1 MIPAGLGEDC
11 LYIGIGL
18 SSVIAIVAGVRL
30 HRPVRSMPWY
40 LMASAELL
48 WVIGDAVDSWLQDF
62 ENVSTYPSLA
72 DAFYLAAYPILAL
85 GLLLLIRGRRPR
97 RDLAGLLDSATLTAG
112 LGLLSWVLLARP
124 TLDIRAIGHDE
135 LVLHYQP
142 IVDLATETI
151 EGYEALVRWQ
161 HPDGRLL
168 TPADFIATA
177 EASDLI
183 CDLDAWVLDHACRQ
197 LAQWI
202 TGVDSPRLTMA
213 VNISGRHISNPRIV
227 DDVIAALNSSGIA
240 ARSLVL
246 EITETVLIDGVLAI
260 DHLNRLRALGVSISI
275 DDFGTGYNSIARLR
289 QLPIDILKIDKLFL
303 DMTDDSTNKI
313 LRLMVQAAHAFG
325 LPVVVE
331 GVELRQQWDMLK
343 AMGCESAQGFYIGR
357 PVPAEHAGV
366 HHQFELGAF

>member
-1 MIPAGLGEDC
+1 MYRAKAAG
-11 LYIGIGL
+11 
-18 SSVIAIVAGVRL
+18 
-30 HRPVRSMPWY
+30 
-40 LMASAELL
+40 
-48 WVIGDAVDSWLQDF
+48 
-62 ENVSTYPSLA
+62 
-72 DAFYLAAYPILAL
+72 
-85 GLLLLIRGRRPR
+85 RGRAEVFDDALR
-97 RDLAGLLDSATLTAG
+97 RELAERHDLETA
-112 LGLLSWVLLARP
+112 L
-124 TLDIRAIGHDE
+124 IQAIGHDE

-161 HPDGRLL
+161 HPDGSLL

-202 TGVDSPRLTMA
+202 TDVDSPRLTMA

-240 ARSLVL
+240 AHSLIL

-260 DHLNRLRALGVSISI
+260 DHLNQLRALGVCISI
-275 DDFGTGYNSIARLR
+275 DDFGTGYNSISRLR
-289 QLPIDILKIDKLFL
+289 QLPIDIIKIDKLFL
-303 DMTDDSTNKI
+303 DMADDSTNKI

-357 PVPAEHAGV
+357 PMPAEHAV
-366 HHQFELGAF
+366 IHQQQFELGAL